1 MMVSHEDKTPLSI
14 RSGANR
20 SQIFRAVSLSSAGGV
35 MVVSE
40 GSGSPRLM
48 RSSRSP
54 AKILRLLGLR
64 GRPNFLHPYSCCAT
78 IDFMIMAWLIDGP
91 KSPVPQRFQ
100 QRPTSKKSESID
112 KVLVYSDGSIR
123 QGGIAIRRYPQRPF
137 PQRISVRPQEC
148 LCLQRAPSM
157 DWPKSKLPMLGNLQR
172 QSNSYK
178 SKG

>member
-1 MMVSHEDKTPLSI
+1 
-14 RSGANR
+14 
-20 SQIFRAVSLSSAGGV
+20 

-54 AKILRLLGLR
+54 AKILRWLGLR
-64 GRPNFLHPYSCCAT
+64 GRPNFLRAYSCCAT

-112 KVLVYSDGSIR
+112 KALVNPAGSTRRVRGVIIAHPLRSIPLARKGFGHGESRVSDV
-123 QGGIAIRRYPQRPF
+123 P
-137 PQRISVRPQEC
+137 VV
-148 LCLQRAPSM
+148 
-157 DWPKSKLPMLGNLQR
+157 
-172 QSNSYK
+172 
-178 SKG
+178 